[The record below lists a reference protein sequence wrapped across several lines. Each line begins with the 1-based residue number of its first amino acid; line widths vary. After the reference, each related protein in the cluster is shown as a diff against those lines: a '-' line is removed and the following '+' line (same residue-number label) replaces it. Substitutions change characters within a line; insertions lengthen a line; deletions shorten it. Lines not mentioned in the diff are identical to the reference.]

1 MIAIDRVVSDPLED
15 LSIRH
20 DIRTGLGFRSLDAG
34 CRCELPHSLQRLDGK
49 LRFGGGREAVGVD
62 DGRVI
67 GVRAGNVDVSLRK
80 GREDG
85 GGQELVVVCHRLVI
99 GIGSGAEAKILCLGP
114 VGWEAIKLFK
124 GGGGERFAIGDLLP
138 A

>member
-1 MIAIDRVVSDPLED
+1 M
-15 LSIRH
+15 
-20 DIRTGLGFRSLDAG
+20 
-34 CRCELPHSLQRLDGK
+34 
-49 LRFGGGREAVGVD
+49 
-62 DGRVI
+62 

-99 GIGSGAEAKILCLGP
+99 RIGSGTEAKILCLGP
-114 VGWEAIKLFK
+114 IGWEAIKLFK

-138 A
+138 ACKSFSSWPSGLGSG